1 MSHTA
6 SSPARANSYR
16 REEKSSAR
24 LQCRRRDADDPM
36 RHEENCMSPA
46 DGGAPETLP
55 APLVDP
61 RTLTALRRDML
72 RFARL
77 QLRDAGLAEDAVQEA
92 IAGALENAHRYA
104 GQAAFKTWV
113 FGILRNKIVDLL
125 RQGARLVSLSAMA
138 GDEDEDASADA
149 LDALFNASGHWH
161 AHARPKAWGD
171 PEAAL
176 SNRQFWLVFEACL
189 DHLPANVARIF
200 MMREMLG
207 LETKE
212 ICAELG
218 ITPNN
223 CHVTLHRAR
232 AGLRACLE
240 GHWFTPGEHPSC

>member
-1 MSHTA
+1 MS
-6 SSPARANSYR
+6 
-16 REEKSSAR
+16 
-24 LQCRRRDADDPM
+24 L
-36 RHEENCMSPA
+36 A
-46 DGGAPETLP
+46 DGSAPETLP
-55 APLVDP
+55 ATLADP
-61 RTLTALRRDML
+61 RMLAALRRDML

-125 RQGARLVSLSAMA
+125 RQGTRLVSLSAMA
-138 GDEDEDASADA
+138 DEDEDASADA
-149 LDALFNASGHWH
+149 LDALFNASGHWN
-161 AHARPKAWGD
+161 AQTRPKAWGD
-171 PEAAL
+171 PEDAL
-176 SNRQFWLVFEACL
+176 SNKQFWLVFEACL

-207 LETKE
+207 LETTE

-232 AGLRACLE
+232 VGLRACLE
-240 GHWFTPGEHPSC
+240 GHWFTPGERPSC

>member
-1 MSHTA
+1 
-6 SSPARANSYR
+6 
-16 REEKSSAR
+16 
-24 LQCRRRDADDPM
+24 
-36 RHEENCMSPA
+36 MSPA
-46 DGGAPETLP
+46 DGSDPETL
-55 APLVDP
+55 ADQTM
-61 RTLTALRRDML
+61 RAALRRDML

-92 IAGALENAHRYA
+92 IAGAPENAHRYA
-104 GQAAFKTWV
+104 WQAAFKTWL
-113 FGILRNKIVDLL
+113 FGI
-125 RQGARLVSLSAMA
+125 
-138 GDEDEDASADA
+138 
-149 LDALFNASGHWH
+149 LFNASGHWS
-161 AHARPKAWGD
+161 AQTKPMAWGD
-171 PEAAL
+171 PEDAL
-176 SNRQFWLVFEACL
+176 SNKQFWLVFEACL

-207 LETKE
+207 LETTE